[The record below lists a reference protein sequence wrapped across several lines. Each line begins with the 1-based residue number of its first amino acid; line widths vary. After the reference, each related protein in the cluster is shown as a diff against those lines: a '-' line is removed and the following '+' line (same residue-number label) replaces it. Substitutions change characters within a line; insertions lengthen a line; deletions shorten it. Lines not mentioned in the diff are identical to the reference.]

1 MTEAKFEQCIRQMNQ
16 GDREGLREIY
26 EEYVS
31 YIYGIVL
38 QMIGNRENAEDIT
51 SDFFIRLWEKSE
63 LYRPGGGHRGW
74 MATIA
79 RNMTVDFIR
88 RYRREE
94 LTAQFAGTED
104 EPDREG
110 REVQQAVLEISAI
123 GGNFRTSE
131 VEEKVISRTVIREA
145 LASLSEKEREVVHLK
160 IIGDMTFKEISE
172 MLKVPMG
179 TVSWRYREAVNKL
192 RRCGYDQGF

>member
-16 GDREGLREIY
+16 GDKEGLREIY

-31 YIYGIVL
+31 YIYGIVM

-110 REVQQAVLEISAI
+110 GEVQQAVLEISTV

-172 MLKVPMG
+172 VLKVPMG

-192 RRCGYDQGF
+192 RRCGYDQGL

>member
-1 MTEAKFEQCIRQMNQ
+1 VTEAKFEQCIRQMNQ
-16 GDREGLREIY
+16 GDKEGLREIY

-31 YIYGIVL
+31 YIYGIVM

-110 REVQQAVLEISAI
+110 GEVQQAVLEISTV

-172 MLKVPMG
+172 VLKVPMG

-192 RRCGYDQGF
+192 RRCGYDQGL